1 MPLVKLTLQGLIIIS
16 QIHLLLLLLVL
27 LLLLLLLIYLCLCA
41 QYVNTVFFFFFFFGE
56 SLPTSLCT
64 VISVFSC
71 PLLLTCTVLIM

>member
-16 QIHLLLLLLVL
+16 QIHLLLLLLLVLL
-27 LLLLLLLIYLCLCA
+27 LLLLLLLIYPCL
-41 QYVNTVFFFFFFFGE
+41 FLFFGE

-71 PLLLTCTVLIM
+71 LLLLTCTVLIM